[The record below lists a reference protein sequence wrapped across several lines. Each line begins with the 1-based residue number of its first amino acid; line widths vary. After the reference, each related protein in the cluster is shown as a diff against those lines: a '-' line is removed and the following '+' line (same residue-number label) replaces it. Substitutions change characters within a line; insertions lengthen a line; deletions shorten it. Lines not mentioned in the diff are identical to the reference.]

1 MQSNIVVLMI
11 TGNRHSTC
19 RSHPLLSIHSVH
31 GHSKMTT
38 VCWLL
43 HRMLQT
49 VKLLQL
55 MAGGSRQLVER
66 EWQPRWHLM
75 CLLLIK
81 VGRLSR

>member
-1 MQSNIVVLMI
+1 MQSKMVVLMT
-11 TGNRHSTC
+11 TGNRHRCS
-19 RSHPLLSIHSVH
+19 SQPLLSINSVH
-31 GHSKMTT
+31 GHSKMAT

-49 VKLLQL
+49 GKLLQL

-66 EWQPRWHLM
+66 EWQPRWHLI